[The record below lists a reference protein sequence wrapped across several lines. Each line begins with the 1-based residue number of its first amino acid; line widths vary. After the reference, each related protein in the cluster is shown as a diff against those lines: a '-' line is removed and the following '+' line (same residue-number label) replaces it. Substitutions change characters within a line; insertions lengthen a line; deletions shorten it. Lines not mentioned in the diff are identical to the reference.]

1 MTKPDG
7 IPQDIWDLAGDCV
20 KRLRLPELLDADF
33 ATQEEMDRLTMEIVG
48 EDGLTIAHAIMA
60 EREACAALTEDFA
73 RRVMPKDH
81 RSYVFDLAFA
91 IRERGSSS
99 A

>member
-7 IPQDIWDLAGDCV
+7 IPQDVWDAAGHCV

-33 ATQEEMDRLTMEIVG
+33 ATQEEMDRLTLEIVG

-60 EREACAALTEDFA
+60 ERRRCIEVVTDYRAFRGDTQGDIGVACLNILVAMEESDT
-73 RRVMPKDH
+73 
-81 RSYVFDLAFA
+81 
-91 IRERGSSS
+91 
-99 A
+99 